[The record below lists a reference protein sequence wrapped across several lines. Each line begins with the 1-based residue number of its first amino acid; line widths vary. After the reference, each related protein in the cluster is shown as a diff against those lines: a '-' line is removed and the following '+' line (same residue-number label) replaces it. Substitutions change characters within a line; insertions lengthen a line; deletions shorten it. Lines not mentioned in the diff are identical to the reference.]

1 MPGELIPIIIVPS
14 FFFCIAYITQVISD
28 NRIRREFISKNVSAD
43 IIQKLFVD
51 KRAESVSGNL
61 KWGVVMVAVGFALS
75 IIHLARLSADEPL
88 TYSIVFILAGGGFL
102 LYYVFQ
108 TFFIKAD

>member
-1 MPGELIPIIIVPS
+1 MPGELIPIIIVPT

-61 KWGVVMVAVGFALS
+61 KWGLLWS
-75 IIHLARLSADEPL
+75 RLDLPYRSFTSRDCQRMNL
-88 TYSIVFILAGGGFL
+88 
-102 LYYVFQ
+102 
-108 TFFIKAD
+108 

>member
-1 MPGELIPIIIVPS
+1 M
-14 FFFCIAYITQVISD
+14 ISD
-28 NRIRREFISKNVSAD
+28 NRIRREFIGKNVSAD

-88 TYSIVFILAGGGFL
+88 TYSIVFIFAGGGFL
-102 LYYVFQ
+102 LYYVFR